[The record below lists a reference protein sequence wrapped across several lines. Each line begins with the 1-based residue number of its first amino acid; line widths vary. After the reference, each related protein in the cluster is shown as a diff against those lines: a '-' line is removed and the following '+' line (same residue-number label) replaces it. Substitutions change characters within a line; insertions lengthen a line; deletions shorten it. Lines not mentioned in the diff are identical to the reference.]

1 MTTRKLERSEWREYF
16 DEVAKRQP
24 SMRVAIS
31 VMAKDLGVQPETQDG
46 DLIGITYDSKEGY
59 LEIGT
64 PDVTH
69 RIENPDEIYVQ
80 EEGGQLLSIEVL
92 APDGT
97 KQVIELQPYG

>member
-24 SMRVAIS
+24 SMRVTVS
-31 VMAKDLGVQPETQDG
+31 VMAEDLGVQPETQGG

-64 PDVTH
+64 PDITH

-80 EEGGQLLSIEVL
+80 EEGGQLLSIEVR

-97 KQVIELQPYG
+97 KQVVELQRG